1 VTSDSGS
8 PEPSRGLADLLVAVA
23 AALAAERDVLNR
35 LDGVAGD
42 GDLGVTVSLAS
53 DAIADVA
60 ADIRGMPT
68 PDALGRVGTE
78 IARRAPS
85 TSGTLA
91 AFAFLAAGRI
101 GAVDALDA
109 GARAVPYLEA
119 AALSIKQRG
128 KVAVGDRT
136 MLDALAAGVDAFR
149 SAVERGDTL
158 DVAVLAAA
166 TTADGAAAATAS
178 MPATVGRAAWLGD
191 RARGNEDAGARL
203 VAMAFEAAAK
213 HVSDQTAP
221 SQRTSR

>member
-1 VTSDSGS
+1 MTFERDSA
-8 PEPSRGLADLLVAVA
+8 EPSGGLADLLVAVA

-60 ADIRGMPT
+60 LDIRGLTT
-68 PDALGRVGTE
+68 PDALRRVGTE
-78 IARRAPS
+78 IARHAPS
-85 TSGTLA
+85 TSGTLV

-101 GAVDALDA
+101 GAVDALNA

-119 AALSIKQRG
+119 AAQSIKERG

-149 SAVERGDTL
+149 SAVERRESLGLT
-158 DVAVLAAA
+158 VVAAA
-166 TTADGAAAATAS
+166 SAANDAAVATAS

-203 VAMAFEAAAK
+203 VAMAFEAAAV
-213 HVSDQTAP
+213 HLSGETAP